1 LRERAAAFFRLAFH
15 ERQFATLKNGVFAR
29 HSISA
34 PLQALAAAAAI
45 AGIAWSVFAS
55 RLYFASASVFE
66 AKDRQVQKARDNFNL
81 AIADMRAYRDT
92 IEAINLEIAKQHDA
106 LALLLESDGKIS
118 KKERDKIV
126 KKRSLLTAELEYVGR
141 NMSEYISNARFAQ
154 AGQGAAGLKKLEL
167 EKNIVMNEN
176 VSLKKRNEVLEN
188 SLEDMTELQN
198 SLVDKVS
205 VLSQGRIGE
214 IERILAKVDTVLAQA
229 NLKNRASLV
238 EKARA
243 EREEGLGGRFVP
255 LRMSDIAD
263 EALSKKFKDA
273 AAKVNLWE
281 GLSAA
286 TGMLPLG
293 APVRGTARITSAYG
307 VREDPFLGVPA
318 MHTGID
324 FSGKDG
330 TPLYST
336 SRGKVTQAGNR
347 GDYGLSVEVYHGMGF
362 STIYAHLSKAF
373 VSRGDLI
380 DEGAKIGLAG
390 STGRSTAPHLHY
402 ELRHNGRA
410 LNPYAFVKTE
420 NE

>member
-1 LRERAAAFFRLAFH
+1 MRERAAAFFRLAFH